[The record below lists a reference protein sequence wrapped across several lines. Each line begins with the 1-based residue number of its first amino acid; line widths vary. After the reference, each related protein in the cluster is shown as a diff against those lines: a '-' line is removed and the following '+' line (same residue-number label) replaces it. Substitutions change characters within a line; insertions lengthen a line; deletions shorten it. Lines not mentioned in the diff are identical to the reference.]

1 MSQTHGGQPANV
13 EMRPVALAPPLR
25 VGPDGATP
33 VTWLRRSRRRAGPS
47 RDPSSRDAV
56 CGPQPLRPDPP
67 AASGLRPAAV
77 ARAAAD
83 GHRPG
88 VRVNIWNPIH
98 MDKNGQIGMY
108 RYILVHDGTTWYIL
122 TYCFT
127 YLYILVHTKII
138 FSRMV
143 HTCMYCILTPSHIL
157 HCGAVIWCSSNTGP
171 LSHAQH
177 MILFCLK

>member
-1 MSQTHGGQPANV
+1 MQILFILPYIDINMQNMQNYMQNMQNMPTRFQYAEYALPTLL
-13 EMRPVALAPPLR
+13 MRHLISKV
-25 VGPDGATP
+25 
-33 VTWLRRSRRRAGPS
+33 
-47 RDPSSRDAV
+47 
-56 CGPQPLRPDPP
+56 
-67 AASGLRPAAV
+67 
-77 ARAAAD
+77 
-83 GHRPG
+83 
-88 VRVNIWNPIH
+88 IWNPIH

-108 RYILVHDGTTWYIL
+108 QYILVHDGTTWYIL
-122 TYCFT
+122 TYFCT

-157 HCGAVIWCSSNTGP
+157 HCGAVIWCASNTGP